1 MFAYIISH
9 FHQDLIEI
17 TNQVNMHFE
26 DLNNFPIE
34 IINNT
39 IDSDVYIQSNT
50 GK

>member
-1 MFAYIISH
+1 M
-9 FHQDLIEI
+9 
-17 TNQVNMHFE
+17 NFE

-50 GK
+50 GEQVLYF